1 MRAEQRPIGD
11 YTAELRRLLPAARI
25 EVSER
30 PAHVGQLMDNTLI
43 REELGFAPRYTIESG
58 LADYIERIRSA
69 PDVTGR

>member
-1 MRAEQRPIGD
+1 MRAGQR
-11 YTAELRRLLPAARI
+11 RQLPAARI

-30 PAHVGQLMDNTLI
+30 PALVGQLMDNTLI
-43 REELGFAPRYTIESG
+43 REEPVFAPCDTIETS